1 MRRGRALL
9 PHPSPLRDDT
19 GRILLTRQLISA
31 TTGVHIS
38 SIRRNLQPVACHL
51 LGKVP
56 LYDIE
61 EAEELASRHA
71 STPA

>member
-9 PHPSPLRDDT
+9 PHPQPLRDDT
-19 GRILLTRQLISA
+19 GRILLTRQLISL

-38 SIRRNLQPVACHL
+38 TIRRQLQPVACHL
-51 LGKVP
+51 HGKVP

-61 EAEELASRHA
+61 EAQKLADTRA
-71 STPA
+71 SGGA